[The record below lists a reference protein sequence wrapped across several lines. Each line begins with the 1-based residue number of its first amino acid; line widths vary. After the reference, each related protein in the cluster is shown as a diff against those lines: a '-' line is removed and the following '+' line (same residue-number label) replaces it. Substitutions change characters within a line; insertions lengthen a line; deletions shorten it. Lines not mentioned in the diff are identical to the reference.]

1 MSATPHSASQLLTE
15 IEISEDDAKRREL
28 LRQACRLFEVTSAS
42 LDDHETELFD
52 EILDMM
58 IKKVDTTLRVEI
70 SERMATTGEKLS
82 RTVSGLAFDE
92 EISVARP
99 VLETSEGLS
108 DDVLVKVAEQRG
120 QAHMAAIAQRPT
132 LNPTVTDTLV
142 ELGDNKVLKSVA
154 VNKGA
159 QFSSPGMSRLADRS
173 EGDSALQSAI
183 AERDDLTPAVV
194 QTLLNSAS
202 DEIRQSLM
210 DRSEQTAIVLEKA
223 RAEMERRLGVDR
235 VDLVAADRKLRRHL
249 GQDPM
254 TEERLADI
262 AKGKDFAQVTAAIGI
277 LFDTSLD
284 SAKQMMIDRNVLLIT
299 ARAHD
304 LSPATL
310 RAVLRV
316 GPVYRDLTG
325 KEREDALLD
334 YNQMQTETA
343 RRVLRFQQTRS
354 KLAASG

>member
-58 IKKVDTTLRVEI
+58 IKRVDTTLRVEI

-82 RTVSGLAFDE
+82 RTVSGLAFDK

-108 DDVLVKVAEQRG
+108 DDILVKVAEQRG

-142 ELGDNKVLKSVA
+142 ELGDNAVLKSVA

-159 QFSSPGMSRLADRS
+159 QFSTPGMSRLADRS
-173 EGDSALQSAI
+173 DGDSALQSAI
-183 AERDDLTPAVV
+183 AKRDDLTPAAV
-194 QTLLNSAS
+194 QTLLNTAS
-202 DEIRQSLM
+202 DEIRQTLM
-210 DRSEQTAIVLEKA
+210 DDRSEQTAIVLEKA

-249 GQDPM
+249 GRDPM
-254 TEERLADI
+254 TEERLVDI
-262 AKGKDFAQVTAAIGI
+262 AKSKDFAQVTAALGI
-277 LFDTSLD
+277 LFDTSLET
-284 SAKQMMIDRNVLLIT
+284 AKQMMIDRNVLLIT

-304 LSPATL
+304 LSPTTL
-310 RAVLRV
+310 RAVLRI
-316 GPVYRDLTG
+316 GPVYCELTG
-325 KEREDALLD
+325 KEREDAMLD

-354 KLAASG
+354 KLTA